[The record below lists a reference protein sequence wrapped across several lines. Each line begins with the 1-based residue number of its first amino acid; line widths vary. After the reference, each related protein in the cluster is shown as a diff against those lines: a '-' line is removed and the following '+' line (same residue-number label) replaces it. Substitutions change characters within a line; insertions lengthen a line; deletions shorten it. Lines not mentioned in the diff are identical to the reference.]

1 MNIWKVVSETFEGA
15 GLVGQISSDD
25 KSELCS
31 QKLNIFQ
38 IWIKCDNRV
47 LSTRDDS
54 YEVVQDEESS

>member
-1 MNIWKVVSETFEGA
+1 MRSENLQGDEYMESSIGDIEGA
-15 GLVGQISSDD
+15 GFVRQISSED
-25 KSELCS
+25 KSEFCS

-54 YEVVQDEESS
+54 